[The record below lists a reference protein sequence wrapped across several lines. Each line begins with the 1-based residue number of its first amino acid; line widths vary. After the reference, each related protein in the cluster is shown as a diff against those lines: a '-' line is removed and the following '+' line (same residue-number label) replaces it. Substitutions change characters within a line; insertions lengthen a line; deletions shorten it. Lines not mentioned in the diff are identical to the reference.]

1 MKIYFVFTLLLI
13 PKLLLAQ
20 NATIS
25 GYVSNNDSGE
35 NLIGATV
42 YELSNS
48 RGTVSNTFGFY
59 SLTSPIDT
67 IEVTYSYVGY
77 EPQTLRFFLSR
88 DTLLTVNL
96 TSTRVLD
103 EVIIKADK
111 LSHVPDATNM
121 SIVNLPINMIKA
133 VPAFM
138 GETDVLKAIQL
149 LPGVQSGTEGMT
161 GLIVRGGSPDQNLIL
176 MDGVPIYNA
185 THVYGFFSAFNA
197 DAINNVELI
206 KGGFP
211 ARYGGRLSSVIDIT
225 MKEGNQKKISAQAS
239 IGLISSRFLIEG
251 PLLKDRTS
259 FIITGRRSYINL
271 LKSPIFG
278 KLGNGLTDGYYFYD
292 LNAKINHKINANN
305 RIYFSAYRGKDKA
318 ASHTSDVRIDSVRL
332 ESSESNETASI
343 EWGNTLASLRW
354 NHNVNNKLF
363 FNASLSYSFYN
374 LNIFNERKELSTNW
388 ATGKS
393 MDTFYKYNY
402 VSGIRDIATRIDFDF
417 IPSTR
422 HYIKFGGNFTSHY
435 FKPGVGA
442 SLSFNNPTQLE
453 PTIQNIYASESVGY
467 VEDDIEL
474 TKQLK
479 VNAGLHGVV
488 FSTGGKNYF
497 SLQPRLALRQMLLP
511 DLSLKASFAS
521 MRQFIHLLTNA
532 GLGLPTDL
540 WVPSTNRIAP
550 QNSYQVGLGLAKD
563 FNNHF
568 EVTLEGYYKTMNN
581 LIEYKEGS
589 SYLNTDTAWQDKVEV
604 GRGVSYGAELL
615 VQKKMGHFTG
625 WLGYTISK
633 NNRHFDALNNGQWF
647 PYRFDRRHDVK
658 VTSGYRLNKHF
669 NFSATWVYGTGNA
682 VTIPTDQYHGV
693 LSYLGSF
700 EYNTSFYNVNFRNNY
715 RMRDYHRLDASAT
728 YTFATSKIE
737 HQFTVGAYNA
747 YNRENPFYLRFAN
760 GPEGTVVLKQVS
772 LFPRMPFVSYSFK
785 F

>member
-1 MKIYFVFTLLLI
+1 MKICITISLLFI
-13 PKLLLAQ
+13 PMLLVAQ
-20 NATIS
+20 NATIN
-25 GYVSNNDSGE
+25 GYVRDSDSGE

-42 YELSNS
+42 YEVGNS
-48 RGTVSNTFGFY
+48 RGTVSNTYGFY
-59 SLTSPIDT
+59 SFTAPIDT
-67 IEVTYSYVGY
+67 IQVTYSYVGY
-77 EPQTLRFFLSR
+77 KPQTIRFFLSR
-88 DTLLTVNL
+88 DTLLTINL
-96 TSTRVLD
+96 TNIQALD
-103 EVIIKADK
+103 EVIIKGDK
-111 LSHVPDATNM
+111 LSPVPDATNM
-121 SIVNLPINMIKA
+121 SIINLPINMIKA

-161 GLIVRGGSPDQNLIL
+161 SLIVRGGGPDQNLIL
-176 MDGVPIYNA
+176 MDGVPIYNP

-197 DAINNVELI
+197 DAINHVELI

-211 ARYGGRLSSVIDIT
+211 ARYGGRLSSVVDIT
-225 MKEGNQKKISAQAS
+225 MKEGNQNKISAQAS

-251 PLLKDRTS
+251 PIIKDRTS

-305 RIYFSAYRGKDKA
+305 RIYFSAYRGKDEA
-318 ASHTSDVRIDSVRL
+318 TSRTSDLRIDSVRL
-332 ESSESNETASI
+332 ESSESIETASI

-354 NHNVNNKLF
+354 NHIVNKKLF
-363 FNASLSYSFYN
+363 FNSSLSYSFYN
-374 LNIFNERKELSTNW
+374 LNIFNERTELKTDL

-393 MDTFYKYNY
+393 MDIFFKYNY
-402 VSGIRDIATRIDFDF
+402 VSGIRDIASRIDFDF

-442 SLSFNNPTQLE
+442 SLSFNNPTPLE
-453 PTIQNIYASESVGY
+453 PTIQNIYASESVVY

-474 TKQLK
+474 TRRLK
-479 VNAGLHGVV
+479 VNAGLHGVI
-488 FSTGGKNYF
+488 FSTGGKSYF
-497 SLQPRLALRQMLLP
+497 SVQPRLALRQLLLP
-511 DLSLKASFAS
+511 DLSLKASFAKMS
-521 MRQFIHLLTNA
+521 QFIHLLTNA

-563 FNNHF
+563 FNNEF
-568 EVTLEGYYKTMNN
+568 EITLEGYYKTMNN

-589 SYLNTDTAWQDKVEV
+589 SYLNTDTDWQDKVEV

-615 VQKKMGHFTG
+615 VQKKVGKFIG
-625 WLGYTISK
+625 WFGYTISK
-633 NNRHFDALNNGQWF
+633 NNRQFDAINNGQWF
-647 PYRFDRRHDVK
+647 PYRFDRRHDIK
-658 VTSGYRLNKHF
+658 VTSSYRLNRHF

-682 VTIPTDQYHGV
+682 VTIPTDRYHGGF
-693 LSYLGSF
+693 SRFGSID
-700 EYNTSFYNVNFRNNY
+700 YPYTFYNIDFRNNF
-715 RMRDYHRLDASAT
+715 RMRDYHRLDLSAT
-728 YTFATSKIE
+728 YTFATGKIE
-737 HQFTVGAYNA
+737 HQFTIGAYNA
-747 YNRENPFYLRFAN
+747 YDRENPFYLRFSRE
-760 GPEGTVVLKQVS
+760 PEGTVLKQVS